1 MASQAT
7 RRRILNEVR
16 RRIDEHGWAV
26 QAIGACC
33 SVPGCSGGRAD
44 EPEFAYTVG
53 LTRYDGH
60 PELIITGVS
69 QMETAHPLNLLG
81 ERIRNGE
88 RFGHGDVVRDIAA
101 DRPVRLI
108 AVDPRASAEYLLHA
122 NALYRCPGRP
132 PVPALQ
138 VVWPDCGGRYP
149 WDPGCHVADLQPLL
163 GTPGS

>member
-16 RRIDEHGWAV
+16 RRIDEFGWAV
-26 QAIGACC
+26 QTVGACC
-33 SVPGCSGGRAD
+33 SVPGCPGGRPD
-44 EPEFAYTVG
+44 DPEFGYTVG

-60 PELIITGVS
+60 PELIITGVA
-69 QMETAHPLNLLG
+69 QVETGHPLNLLG
-81 ERIRNGE
+81 ERIRSGE
-88 RFGHGDVVRDIAA
+88 RFVHGDTVRGIAA

-108 AVDPRASAEYLLHA
+108 TVDARASTEYLLHA

-149 WDPGCHVADLQPLL
+149 WDPGCHVADMQPLL
-163 GTPGS
+163 GTP